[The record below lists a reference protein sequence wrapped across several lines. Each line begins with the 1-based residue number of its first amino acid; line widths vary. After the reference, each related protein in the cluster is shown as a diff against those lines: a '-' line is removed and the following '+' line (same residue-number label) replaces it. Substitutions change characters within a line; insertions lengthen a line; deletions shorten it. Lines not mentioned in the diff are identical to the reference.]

1 MTLWN
6 DTVKKTFEQGRLTNP
21 TYQFKDA
28 LKDAKKFYNKGKN
41 VAMKTKSN
49 VTYRVKKM
57 MKKGKKSGSKRS
69 KIPYKKTMKRR
80 K

>member
-1 MTLWN
+1 MTVWT

-41 VAMKTKSN
+41 AAMKAKTN
-49 VTYRVKKM
+49 VTYRIKN
-57 MKKGKKSGSKRS
+57 MKKRRGTKKT

>member
-6 DTVKKTFEQGRLTNP
+6 ETVKKTFEQGRLTNP

-28 LKDAKKFYNKGKN
+28 LKDAKKFYNKGIK
-41 VAMKTKSN
+41 AKSN

-57 MKKGKKSGSKRS
+57 MKKGKSGSKRS
-69 KIPYKKTMKRR
+69 KIPYNKTMKRR

>member
-6 DTVKKTFEQGRLTNP
+6 ETVKKTFEQGRLTNP

-41 VAMKTKSN
+41 AAMKAKSN
-49 VTYRVKKM
+49 VTYRLKKM
-57 MKKGKKSGSKRS
+57 MKKGKSGSKRS

>member
-28 LKDAKKFYNKGKN
+28 LKDAKKFYRKGKD
-41 VAMKTKSN
+41 VAIKAKSN

-57 MKKGKKSGSKRS
+57 MKKGKSGSKKS